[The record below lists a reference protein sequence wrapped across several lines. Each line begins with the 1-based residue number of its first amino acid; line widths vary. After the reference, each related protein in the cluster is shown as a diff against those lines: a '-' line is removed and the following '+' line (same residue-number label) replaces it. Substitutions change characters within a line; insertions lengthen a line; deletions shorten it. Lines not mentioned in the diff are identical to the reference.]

1 MDDTSDL
8 PMTLRIPS
16 TLSLACNR
24 IASLSTNSFKI
35 TPTTGNGSVGPGQ
48 QIRLLLPTAGLIHLP
63 STKLYFSVT
72 TPASGGN
79 NKGVRLPK
87 YTSSLFQRVE
97 VLCGGV
103 TISPGNPIHNVVE
116 SLKHVIND
124 HEGDKGSE
132 HSEMV
137 TGLDYLGKNF
147 DTPATG
153 AGATVA
159 NESYE
164 GAGAGGGVF
173 SVDLGDFFQ
182 SMKPNYIDLSLTGQ
196 IEVVLTIADKNVL
209 SVVKGTELV
218 GGTDAMTI
226 DGTAASIAASNFTI
240 VNPVGVVNM
249 VSMLDGAYPMALLQR
264 IADKGFI
271 QYHFHEHITFQQSF
285 NGNSRFNLAAMSL
298 NKLHTIFRLND
309 ALTQGGAINVAG
321 SGTAAGKS
329 ASAVGYPWQGAN
341 TKCTSE
347 AGGAGTDRLRGGEV
361 RFQGKYQQ
369 FKVPQTAPVQNAANI
384 ADGTSYDYSASAPTE
399 LQYRINSTQV
409 PNLFLTPIQAYEAFK
424 YANGI
429 KEVKCIKSF
438 VEYLYNKFVLS
449 YRFDLVTNEYD
460 PPTIS
465 GLDSRNA
472 NSMIEVV
479 SNGSNVSS
487 IMSSIIVAD
496 ITKLVRVGEGKQ
508 VETIA

>member
-1 MDDTSDL
+1 MS
-8 PMTLRIPS
+8 
-16 TLSLACNR
+16 
-24 IASLSTNSFKI
+24 
-35 TPTTGNGSVGPGQ
+35 
-48 QIRLLLPTAGLIHLP
+48 
-63 STKLYFSVT
+63 
-72 TPASGGN
+72 
-79 NKGVRLPK
+79 
-87 YTSSLFQRVE
+87 
-97 VLCGGV
+97 
-103 TISPGNPIHNVVE
+103 
-116 SLKHVIND
+116 
-124 HEGDKGSE
+124 
-132 HSEMV
+132 
-137 TGLDYLGKNF
+137 
-147 DTPATG
+147 
-153 AGATVA
+153 
-159 NESYE
+159 
-164 GAGAGGGVF
+164 
-173 SVDLGDFFQ
+173 
-182 SMKPNYIDLSLTGQ
+182 PNYIDLSLTGQ

-209 SVVKGTELV
+209 SVVAGTELV
-218 GGTDAMTI
+218 GGTAAMTLP
-226 DGTAASIAASNFTI
+226 GLAAEIAASTFTI
-240 VNPVGVVNM
+240 VNPVAVVNM

-309 ALTQGGAINVAG
+309 ALTQGGAINIAG
-321 SGTAAGKS
+321 SGTAVGATG
-329 ASAVGYPWQGAN
+329 AAIGYPWQGAN
-341 TKCTSE
+341 TQCDV
-347 AGGAGTDRLRGGEV
+347 GTATRLRGGEA

-369 FKVPQTAPVQNAANI
+369 FKVPQTAPVQDATNTAN
-384 ADGTSYDYSASAPTE
+384 GTSYNYSAAAPTE